1 MSLEKWSY
9 DAVLV
14 GASDAGS
21 IPASST
27 TMGLIGFDG
36 VSGSTE
42 DDPSGG
48 VTTIKV
54 NANDNV
60 YDLPLA
66 A

>member
-1 MSLEKWSY
+1 M
-9 DAVLV
+9 LV

-27 TMGLIGFDG
+27 TTGLIGFDG

-42 DDPSGG
+42 DDPSGD
-48 VTTIKV
+48 VITTKV
-54 NANDNV
+54 NANDDI
-60 YDLPLA
+60 YELPQA

>member
-1 MSLEKWSY
+1 MSLVWSY

-27 TMGLIGFDG
+27 TMGLIGFDE
-36 VSGSTE
+36 VDGSTE
-42 DDPSGG
+42 DDPSGD
-48 VTTIKV
+48 VITTKV
-54 NANDNV
+54 NANDEV
-60 YDLPLA
+60 YALPLA